1 MAPLEWRPSSRQTT
15 RDDAFCLA
23 WIRLSLKLQ
32 NSSIAIDD
40 LFNNNIVVSI
50 VVVSDAI
57 AVSVSD
63 TSHCS
68 LLIERKKRR
77 IASISVSKFETRG
90 PKKFFAHCAVSG
102 LLASGASHFLL
113 TPVDVIKCNLQMR
126 PLSTSTVSGVVAST
140 SSLSSLWRGWSP
152 TLLGYSLHGAV
163 KFGLYEE
170 FKFLLQRAVGRDNAR
185 KYRDIVYL
193 TSSATAEFVACAV
206 LSPFEALKVRL
217 QTSHNFA
224 RGVGDGLPKMAR
236 LEGVS
241 SMYTGLLALWAR
253 QLPLTLIN
261 FMSFERVA
269 SFIYDI
275 LPVPKEHMS
284 RPEHLGVVL
293 ASGIVS
299 GLFCGA
305 VSHPADVLVTRIN
318 AEKRPGNVVQKT
330 LVIVDEI
337 GLRGLTKG
345 FTPRVFMIGALT
357 AIQWLVYGTYKAA
370 VGLPTPGSGG
380 GH

>member
-1 MAPLEWRPSSRQTT
+1 MSNATPLPFAAGSTPRIALYSPSVQHQPKPNHAKQKRIET
-15 RDDAFCLA
+15 
-23 WIRLSLKLQ
+23 
-32 NSSIAIDD
+32 
-40 LFNNNIVVSI
+40 
-50 VVVSDAI
+50 
-57 AVSVSD
+57 VSVSD
-63 TSHCS
+63 GFRT
-68 LLIERKKRR
+68 
-77 IASISVSKFETRG
+77 TQ
-90 PKKFFAHCAVSG
+90 FFAHCAVSG
-102 LLASGASHFLL
+102 LLAGGVSHVLL

-126 PLSTSTVSGVVAST
+126 PLASPT
-140 SSLSSLWRGWSP
+140 ASLASLWRGWSP

-170 FKFLLQRAVGRDNAR
+170 FKFLLQRAAGRDNAR
-185 KYRDIVYL
+185 TYRDILYL

-217 QTSHNFA
+217 QTSRGFA
-224 RGVGDGLPKMAR
+224 RGVGDGLPKLAR

-241 SMYTGLLALWAR
+241 SLYTGLVALWAR

-261 FMSFERVA
+261 FMAFERVA
-269 SFIYDI
+269 SFVYAM
-275 LPVPKEHMS
+275 LPTPKD
-284 RPEHLGVVL
+284 RLPTPAHLGVVL
-293 ASGIVS
+293 ASGTVS

-345 FTPRVFMIGALT
+345 FTPRVLMIGALT
-357 AIQWLVYGTYKAA
+357 ALQWLVYGTYKAA

-380 GH
+380 Y